1 MQLANMLIRLRGA
14 VALRDPEVATVLK
27 LSDTQQIRIQDVN
40 RRNLASL
47 RSRLRELLGRCHRRN
62 SLRESLQEVR
72 RHSEQQIV
80 SVLTPEQRRKF
91 EQLRDQRCA

>member
-40 RRNLASL
+40 RRNRASL
-47 RSRLRELLGRCHRRN
+47 RSRVRELLRRRQRPGTLRD
-62 SLRESLQEVR
+62 SLRDLSKQ
-72 RHSEQQIV
+72 SEQQIV
-80 SVLTPEQRRKF
+80 SVLTPEQQATF
-91 EQLRDQRCA
+91 EKLRGKIGK